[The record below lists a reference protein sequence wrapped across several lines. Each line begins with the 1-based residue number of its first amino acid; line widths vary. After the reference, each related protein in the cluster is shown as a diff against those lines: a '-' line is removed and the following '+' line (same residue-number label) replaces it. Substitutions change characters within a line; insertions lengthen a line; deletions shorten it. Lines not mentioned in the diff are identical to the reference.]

1 MTRSSPAPAPSSVV
15 EYRAAAVIA
24 CWLTYEVLALL
35 ARPGWFEHSCLMAI
49 LILSAMALL
58 PAVAGGVL
66 VVLSERHRRPT
77 ATTILPTAVL
87 VLTGAQLG
95 GLAICAL
102 WRGDWTTPFQVLLV
116 WPVPVL
122 IAVPVVSILD
132 LAVVARMAR
141 RSNRRESRTDPAM
154 DHQPPVSP

>member
-1 MTRSSPAPAPSSVV
+1 MTRSSPASAPSSIV

-35 ARPGWFEHSCLMAI
+35 ARTGCFEHSCLLAI

-58 PAVAGGVL
+58 PAVAGGVF
-66 VVLSERHRRPT
+66 VVLGNCRRRPT

-95 GLAICAL
+95 GLAGCAL
-102 WRGDWTTPFQVLLV
+102 WRG
-116 WPVPVL
+116 
-122 IAVPVVSILD
+122 
-132 LAVVARMAR
+132 
-141 RSNRRESRTDPAM
+141 E
-154 DHQPPVSP
+154 